1 MDRRT
6 ALQLIGGVAV
16 SGVRPLA
23 LQLPRPDRVVI
34 AGAGIVGANIAYQL
48 AKRGAP
54 VTVLDRATPAHGAT
68 ANSFAWI
75 NAKKQPFPYFAL
87 NLLGIQ
93 AWRDLHGELGSEL
106 PETWG
111 GTIERTSSADRATTQ
126 AESVRRYQTWGYPI
140 HRIDQ

>member
-1 MDRRT
+1 MFAAVFDIISMLGRHDNWARDFFRAAT
-6 ALQLIGGVAV
+6 YVFIGGVAV

-34 AGAGIVGANIAYQL
+34 AGAGILGANIAYQL

-87 NLLGIQ
+87 NLLGDGL
-93 AWRDLHGELGSEL
+93 RDAVDPKLKNE
-106 PETWG
+106 
-111 GTIERTSSADRATTQ
+111 A
-126 AESVRRYQTWGYPI
+126 
-140 HRIDQ
+140 